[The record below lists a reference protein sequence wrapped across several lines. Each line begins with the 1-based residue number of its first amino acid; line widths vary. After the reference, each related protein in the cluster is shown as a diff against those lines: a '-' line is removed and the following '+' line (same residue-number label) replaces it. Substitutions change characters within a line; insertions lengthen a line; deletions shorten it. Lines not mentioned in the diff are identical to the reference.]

1 MEEEST
7 SSPYFPSLTGL
18 ENKMR
23 GQKGEGT
30 GQGWNWQREYLSKCW
45 HLVSPMELEHGRLFG
60 FLPQA
65 VEPAP
70 LKICTGKG
78 TFNI

>member
-23 GQKGEGT
+23 GQKGEGHRAGLELAGRVPEQMLASCVSYGT
-30 GQGWNWQREYLSKCW
+30 GTCKTFWISAPGGGTSSVEDLHRK
-45 HLVSPMELEHGRLFG
+45 EH
-60 FLPQA
+60 
-65 VEPAP
+65 
-70 LKICTGKG
+70 I
-78 TFNI
+78 